1 MKCCFVPIFFGLL
14 PFLSS
19 CHLTQPGPPSLVRQQ
34 YTFGGATR
42 CDSTSNTGVD
52 VSVSYL
58 LLKDDT
64 EGARTINDSLHLI
77 AVGSLLGWLDSTT
90 VADNPEAKINLNK
103 AASLFALDYEA
114 VRKDM
119 GSLSGCWQ
127 LETRVDTV
135 HSSAKALTVKVET
148 YAYTGGAHPNSGL
161 SYYTFDRKT
170 GRLLTLDDMVEDTTA
185 LLGIVEQAFRQ
196 QQRIEPN
203 ANLEEEGYFL
213 RDGHFFLP
221 DNVGT
226 TRNGLIFYYNPYEIA
241 AYAMGPVQVTIPYEK
256 LNGILREQWL

>member
-1 MKCCFVPIFFGLL
+1 MKCCLVPVFLGLL
-14 PFLSS
+14 SFLSA
-19 CHLTQPGPPSLVRQQ
+19 CQTQSGPPSLVRQQ

-52 VSVSYL
+52 VSVSYV
-58 LLKDDT
+58 LLKNDS
-64 EGARTINDSLHLI
+64 EGARKINDSLHLI
-77 AVGSLLGWLDSTT
+77 AVSSLTGWLDSTT
-90 VADNPEAKINLNK
+90 VANNPDAKTSLNK

-119 GSLSGCWQ
+119 GGLSGCWQ
-127 LETRVDTV
+127 LETRADTV

-148 YAYTGGAHPNSGL
+148 YAYTGGAHPNSSL
-161 SYYTFDRKT
+161 SFYTFDRKT
-170 GRLLTLDDMVEDTTA
+170 GRMLTLDDMVEDTTA
-185 LLGIVEQAFRQ
+185 LLGILEQTFRQ
-196 QQRIEPN
+196 QQKIGPN
-203 ANLEEEGYFL
+203 ANLEAEGYFL

-221 DNVGT
+221 ANVGT

-241 AYAMGPVQVTIPYEK
+241 AYAVGPVEITIPYEK

>member
-1 MKCCFVPIFFGLL
+1 MKCCFVPVFVGLL
-14 PFLSS
+14 NFLSA
-19 CHLTQPGPPSLVRQQ
+19 CQLTQSGPPSLVRQQ
-34 YTFGGATR
+34 YTFSGATR
-42 CDSTSNTGVD
+42 CDSTSNIGVD

-64 EGARTINDSLHLI
+64 EGTRKINDSLHLI
-77 AVGSLLGWLDSTT
+77 AVGSLTGWLDSTT
-90 VADNPEAKINLNK
+90 VATNPDAKTNLNK

-119 GSLSGCWQ
+119 GNLSGCWQ

-161 SYYTFDRKT
+161 SFYTFDRKT
-170 GRLLTLDDMVEDTTA
+170 GRMLTLDDMVEDTTA
-185 LLGIVEQAFRQ
+185 LIGLVEQAFRQ
-196 QQRIEPN
+196 QQKIKPD

-213 RDGHFFLP
+213 HEGHFFLP

-241 AYAMGPVQVTIPYEK
+241 AYAVGPVQVTIPYEK